1 MGHPRKE
8 NTTANAERCKAY
20 RSKTKEECKLN
31 DPLRKMIVRQKIKQN
46 LIENRQEAEERSCN

>member
-46 LIENRQEAEERSCN
+46 LIENR